1 MVVLLT
7 FFCMMSIILLQL
19 EVAANVGNRC
29 EIQGQ
34 NYVPK
39 LQGTETPA
47 EFYYRNLILG
57 I

>member
-19 EVAANVGNRC
+19 EVAANVRNRC

-39 LQGTETPA
+39 LQGSETLA

>member
-7 FFCMMSIILLQL
+7 FFCMMSIILLQW
-19 EVAANVGNRC
+19 EVAANAGNRC

-39 LQGTETPA
+39 LQGSETPT